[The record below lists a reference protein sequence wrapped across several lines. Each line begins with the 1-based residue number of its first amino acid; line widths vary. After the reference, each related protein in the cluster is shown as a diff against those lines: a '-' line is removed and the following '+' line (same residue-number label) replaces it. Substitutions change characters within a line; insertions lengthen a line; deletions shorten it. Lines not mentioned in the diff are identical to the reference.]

1 MNLRERLTKIAEAAV
16 KEGVESSKDIIN
28 SNIVASFEDMGMAN
42 VQPGEFAQ
50 GEITDKQNLVN
61 KGDMANDTDF
71 NKEDECPVK
80 AAVDAA
86 TDMLDDLVD
95 ISAPDTDATLE
106 IVKTTGEEHGE
117 DCDCPECEHKHH
129 HPHHGPFGESALKEE
144 GTPLFMQSEILTKL
158 YNGWKNMLKA
168 GRMPEEV
175 KPDVIEDI
183 RTNGID
189 PRNAGVA
196 DYVCSDI
203 NCVADKFLDQPQL
216 WNSMIDQLVKDT
228 QNDPALAA
236 NMDADNK
243 EWLPNLKVPAM
254 AMNYGESVMGKII
267 TKALGGRSCEQYL
280 RDVVP
285 LTESDFTGP
294 KDFTPDLRVSASAVL
309 NALKQE
315 IGEGSE
321 GIHVDADIDERKNN
335 CYKVSQVDS
344 KKLPKTLK
352 VDTTELKLDG
362 NTYYAV
368 GPTDEYPLNK

>member
-1 MNLRERLTKIAEAAV
+1 MNLRERLTKIAEVAI

-28 SNIVASFEDMGMAN
+28 SNIVPSFEDMGMAN

-71 NKEDECPVK
+71 NKEGECPIN
-80 AAVDAA
+80 AAIDAVA
-86 TDMLDDLVD
+86 DMLDDLVD

-106 IVKTTGEEHGE
+106 IVKTTGEKHGE
-117 DCDCPECEHKHH
+117 DHNCPECEHKHH
-129 HPHHGPFGESALKEE
+129 PHHGSFGESALKEE
-144 GTPLFMQSEILTKL
+144 GTPLFMQSEVLTKL
-158 YNGWKNMLKA
+158 YNDWKKMLKA
-168 GRMPEEV
+168 GRMPEKV

-189 PRNAGVA
+189 PRHAGVA

-203 NCVADKFLDQPQL
+203 NCVGDKFLDQPNL

-243 EWLPNLKVPAM
+243 EWLPNLKVPEM

-285 LTESDFTGP
+285 LTESDFAAP
-294 KDFTPDLRVSASAVL
+294 KNFTPDLRVSASAVL

>member
-71 NKEDECPVK
+71 NKEGECPVK

-106 IVKTTGEEHGE
+106 IVKTTSEEHGE
-117 DCDCPECEHKHH
+117 DCDCPECKDKL
-129 HPHHGPFGESALKEE
+129 GESALKEE

-189 PRNAGVA
+189 PRSAGVA